1 MFRRLWRIFIGIC
14 IGLGV
19 LTLLLLGVGITAA
32 ILFEPKPSL
41 PERMLLTLHLNGTV
55 SEAADTNPLARLTGP
70 AGNNLAEIL
79 LALRQA
85 RSDERVQG
93 LIVDL
98 DGARLSLAQAQE
110 LRAAVKSFR
119 GAGKPA
125 YAHASSFD
133 NGNYYLATAFSH
145 IAMQPSGDFF
155 LTGLGTEVPFIR
167 DLLERIGIG
176 VEVIRREEFKN
187 AFDSA
192 VNSRMSAAQR
202 QAMESLLADLQEQ
215 MTGDIA
221 ADRSL
226 KPALIGETMA
236 RTPLSASEALA
247 RNLVDSLDYW
257 ENFIAATAGKMPLLQ
272 RVDFY
277 DYARTI
283 DEGDGRKIAVVLADG
298 AIAMASGPGGINEGI
313 GAASLAPLL
322 RKLAKREDIAAIVLR
337 INSPGGTYPAA
348 DRLRE
353 TIARTGKPVI
363 VSMGS
368 YAASGGY
375 LMAIGGDGIVS
386 LPATVTGSI
395 GVIVAK
401 PNAEKLWADLG
412 INWDTVATNPNATIF
427 SLNRPFTP
435 EQRQRMEKAAD
446 RVYRDFVA
454 AVAKSRGMNND
465 EALTLAKGRVWS
477 GRQAQQRNLTDR
489 IGGLETAIAWAAQKA
504 GLKTVETGDILLLPR
519 EDPKDILRRLA
530 RLSLRAES
538 LLSLRLV
545 TLLARIDAM
554 LGNMTPGTA
563 LRLPQPALTPRG

>member
-14 IGLGV
+14 IGLGAV
-19 LTLLLLGVGITAA
+19 TLLLLGTGITAA

-41 PERMLLTLHLNGTV
+41 PDRMLLSLHLNGPV

-70 AGNNLAEIL
+70 VGNNLAEIL

-85 RSDERVQG
+85 RSDDRVQG
-93 LIVDL
+93 LVADL

-110 LRAAVKSFR
+110 LRAAIKSFR
-119 GAGKPA
+119 AAGKPA
-125 YAHASSFD
+125 YAYASSFD
-133 NGNYYLATAFSH
+133 NASYYLATSFSH
-145 IAMQPSGDFF
+145 VTMQPSGDFF
-155 LTGLGTEVPFIR
+155 LTGLGTEVPFLR

-176 VEVIRREEFKN
+176 VEVIRREEYKN

-202 QAMESLLADLQEQ
+202 QAMESLLTDLQQQ
-215 MTGDIA
+215 MTDDIA

-226 KPALIGETMA
+226 KDRDIRETMA
-236 RTPLSASEALA
+236 LTPLSASEALA
-247 RNLVDSLDYW
+247 RNLVDDLDYW
-257 ENFIAATAGKMPLLQ
+257 ENFLAAAMARTPLVEQ
-272 RVDFY
+272 VDLG

-283 DEGDGRKIAVVLADG
+283 EEGNGRKIAVVLADG
-298 AIAMASGPGGINEGI
+298 AIAMASGPGGLGDGI

-322 RKLAKREDIAAIVLR
+322 GETAKRSDIAAIVLR

-353 TIARTGKPVI
+353 AIARTGKPVI
-363 VSMGS
+363 ISMGS

-375 LMAIGGDGIVS
+375 LMAAGGDGIIA
-386 LPATVTGSI
+386 LPGTVTGSI

-412 INWDTVATNPNATIF
+412 INWDTVAAAPNATIF

-454 AVAKSRGMNND
+454 IVAKSRGMSND
-465 EALTLAKGRVWS
+465 EALALAKGRVWS
-477 GRQAQQRNLTDR
+477 GRQARERNLVDR
-489 IGGLETAIAWAAQKA
+489 IGGLEEAIAWAAEKA
-504 GLKTVETGDILLLPR
+504 GMNAIETGDILLLPR

-545 TLLARIDAM
+545 RILARIDAM
-554 LGNMTPGTA
+554 LGGIAPDA
-563 LRLPQPALTPRG
+563 VIRLQ